1 MPFFFQYYITI
12 LFANIMRFYN
22 VQFSFSEFF
31 YFLIPS
37 ITSIKFSSSVLFCP
51 FYASL
56 MEFFDIWTR
65 YISEMWKLNSRQKAY
80 DKLV

>member
-1 MPFFFQYYITI
+1 M
-12 LFANIMRFYN
+12 
-22 VQFSFSEFF
+22 FSFPFQSSEFF

-37 ITSIKFSSSVLFCP
+37 ITSIKFSLSVLFCP

-56 MEFFDIWTR
+56 IEFFDIWTR
-65 YISEMWKLNSRQKAY
+65 YISEMWKLNSKQKTY